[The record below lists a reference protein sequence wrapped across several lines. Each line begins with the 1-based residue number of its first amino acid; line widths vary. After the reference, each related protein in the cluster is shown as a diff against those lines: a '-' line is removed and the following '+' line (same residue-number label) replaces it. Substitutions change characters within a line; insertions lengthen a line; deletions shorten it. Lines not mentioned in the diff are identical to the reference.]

1 MSALRP
7 LLPPRPTSQVR
18 RSLLERGRRPPPGQ
32 LLPRRS
38 RKGKEGRS
46 SGVLP
51 ALPRACVT
59 LGCPP
64 HLSVP
69 ISEKSAGKKHLPTHP
84 DPRLLSAAGF
94 SVPRAHESSF
104 QRVDGG
110 ALVTA
115 RALSHF
121 PSSPFPGSHFP
132 GAQLPGQSHRH
143 SLCAHACAC
152 DFGGIDGLGCLA
164 SMPVSEQGLWDSG
177 HGCSLGL

>member
-1 MSALRP
+1 M
-7 LLPPRPTSQVR
+7 
-18 RSLLERGRRPPPGQ
+18 
-32 LLPRRS
+32 
-38 RKGKEGRS
+38 
-46 SGVLP
+46 
-51 ALPRACVT
+51 T

-177 HGCSLGL
+177 HGCSLGLCVSEPWVSSPRVWEAVGLHTPCWSRVVLARVCVCGHRGAQVCQLRVPVY